1 MSDPKPFRMTEMKPL
16 TIDCKPGDYV
26 SWSTVGGKK
35 HEGVLKEWDNGTAIV
50 LVMSGKEIA
59 VRCR

>member
-1 MSDPKPFRMTEMKPL
+1 MKPL

-26 SWSTVGGKK
+26 SWSTINRKK

-50 LVMSGKEIA
+50 LVLSGKEIA

>member
-16 TIDCKPGDYV
+16 TVYCKPGDYV
-26 SWSTVGGKK
+26 SWSTIGGRKR
-35 HEGVLKEWDNGTAIV
+35 EGVLKEWDNGTAIILV
-50 LVMSGKEIA
+50 LSGKEIA